1 MRWVHVVGERTSP
14 LARRALLAAAAV
26 PLVAASCLSGDPG
39 PPGDVPDL
47 DALPV
52 LTLEEFARIGSVDD
66 PDYGF
71 SRPGALEVDADGNVY
86 VLELQDREIRVYS
99 PDGTLLRRFG
109 GEGDGPG
116 EFAGGVSQ
124 LRFGMHGDTVWVFDQ
139 SPGRLTVFDR
149 EGRVL
154 SASRVAEVSDTL
166 HVAGQWVR
174 LVPGHMDSSGLL
186 VGARGM
192 SAIPGRGGAVADT
205 AWIRFVRFDG
215 SGEVVD
221 TLGAYPVPRPP
232 SPELIQV
239 GSSRF
244 VLPRPPGRDRILVT
258 HAHGYIHVDQAGGEG
273 EDRFR
278 LTRLDRHGD
287 TIRSTMFHFEPRPF
301 PDEVLNDHAV
311 REAHRVGP
319 WAVIL
324 APGEGVERLESHAE
338 DTAAARQAILREM
351 PFPRYQ
357 SPVHGTFQAA
367 GGALWLRRED
377 MGDERFRYTVL
388 DPDDVP
394 VGELEIPRTTRL
406 GWSDGEILWAIEP
419 DELEVPWLVGYR
431 IVGGG

>member
-1 MRWVHVVGERTSP
+1 MTRAPALRWSPCSSVV
-14 LARRALLAAAAV
+14 AVAAV
-26 PLVAASCLSGDPG
+26 PLLVASCLTGDLAPLADA
-39 PPGDVPDL
+39 PDV
-47 DALPV
+47 DALPA
-52 LTLEEFARIGSVDD
+52 LTLEEFVRIGSVDD

-71 SRPGALEVDADGNVY
+71 SRPGSVEVDADGNVY
-86 VLELQDREIRVYS
+86 VLELQDREIRVYA
-99 PDGTLLRRFG
+99 PDGTLLRRLG

-116 EFAGGVSQ
+116 EFAGGVSH
-124 LRFGMHGDTVWVFDQ
+124 LRFGVHGDTVWVFDQ
-139 SPGRLTVFDR
+139 SPERLTLFDR
-149 EGRVL
+149 GGSVL
-154 SASRVAEVSDTL
+154 SASRVAQVSDTL
-166 HVAGQWVR
+166 HVPGQWVR

-192 SAIPGRGGAVADT
+192 SAIPSSGGPVADT

-232 SPELIQV
+232 SYETIQV

-258 HAHGYIHVDQAGGEG
+258 HAHGYIHVDQAGDEG
-273 EDRFR
+273 DDRFR
-278 LTRLDRHGD
+278 LIRLDRHGD
-287 TIRSTMFHFEPRPF
+287 TVRSTAFRFEPRPF
-301 PDEVLNDHAV
+301 PDEVLNDYAV
-311 REAHRVGP
+311 RQAHRVGP
-319 WAVIL
+319 WAVMG
-324 APGEGVERLESHAE
+324 APGEGVERLESRAE

-357 SPVHGTFQAA
+357 RPVQATFQAA

-377 MGDERFRYTVL
+377 LGDEGIRYTVL

-394 VGELEIPRTTRL
+394 VGELEIPRGTRL